1 MAKKIIFTAII
12 LISVFIAYNLITQIF
27 QALHSGDR
35 LSLAAETLYKL
46 EVENKR
52 LKERLERI
60 RTDEFIVEQARNKLG
75 LVKKGETLIIIPED
89 KINQVLGAS
98 QSAQKQE
105 RLPNWV
111 GWFRLFWR

>member
-1 MAKKIIFTAII
+1 MTKKISFTAII
-12 LISVFIAYNLITQIF
+12 LISVFIAYNLIIQIF

-35 LSLAAETLYKL
+35 LSLATEILYKL

-52 LKERLERI
+52 LKERLEQTK
-60 RTDEFIVEQARNKLG
+60 TDEFIVEQARNKLG
-75 LVKKGETLIIIPED
+75 LVKKGETLIVIPED
-89 KINQVLGAS
+89 KINQVLSAS
-98 QSAQKQE
+98 QSAKEEE